1 MTDQAVIR
9 CILTWV
15 NPPDQHARV
24 DYTPKAMAPSR
35 SDKSRTT
42 AGVGAVTSFLLS
54 SQNPL
59 HTPPMGLGHF
69 LGFPSSSS
77 SNSSS
82 SRPRGGDRPPLGP
95 GSSKFDYAYGL
106 NPPGPSTSPGLAQSF
121 FQDHNDAPPAYSPQ
135 NGPGFNDYATD
146 IKMPMPETTHT
157 GMSHF
162 PTPVANNALVDSMG
176 EASLQMLVG
185 YDIVII
191 LDDSYSML
199 SRDKSSEK
207 TRWDQVSNRLLT
219 PCVPAPHRGP
229 E

>member
-1 MTDQAVIR
+1 
-9 CILTWV
+9 
-15 NPPDQHARV
+15 
-24 DYTPKAMAPSR
+24 MAPSR

-59 HTPPMGLGHF
+59 HTPPMGLGNF
-69 LGFPSSSS
+69 LGLPSSFSS
-77 SNSSS
+77 SSSS
-82 SRPRGGDRPPLGP
+82 SRPRGGNPPPLGP

-121 FQDHNDAPPAYSPQ
+121 FQGYNDAPPAYSPQ
-135 NGPGFNDYATD
+135 NSPGFNDYATD
-146 IKMPMPETTHT
+146 VKMPMQETTHT
-157 GMSHF
+157 GMAHL
-162 PTPVANNALVDSMG
+162 PTPVVDNTLVDSKG
-176 EASLQMLVG
+176 EASLQMLIG

-199 SRDKSSEK
+199 DRDTPGGK

-219 PCVPAPHRGP
+219 PRVPARYRGP